1 MKKAARALLTALA
14 CGALMLGCF
23 EAAVAAQPSRLT
35 LVCSGLETVEII
47 YGTELEPTRKGDF
60 RVEYNIDLDR
70 KSIANPRNGKLTSI
84 NIDDKEISF
93 GTATDFNPDAKDL
106 SGPKTNGPVASA
118 TGVVINRSNGRYFSI
133 ATRKQFSA
141 ELPPE
146 GGNEPIVTTNV
157 RTRQGVCTDGTPSP
171 SF

>member
-1 MKKAARALLTALA
+1 MNATATLLTPLA
-14 CGALMLGCF
+14 CGALLLGCVD
-23 EAAVAAQPSRLT
+23 AAVAARPSKLH
-35 LVCSGLETVEII
+35 LVCAGVETVEII

-70 KSIANPRNGKLTSI
+70 QAIANARNGKLTRI
-84 NIDDKEISF
+84 NVDDKEISF
-93 GTATDFNPDAKDL
+93 GAATDFNPDAKEP
-106 SGPKTNGPVASA
+106 SGPRTNGPGASA

-133 ATRKQFSA
+133 ATRKQVSN
-141 ELPPE
+141 ETPPE
-146 GGNEPIVTTNV
+146 GSTEPVIVTNV